1 MTITTPNMSPG
12 SISPEPTPPPSRP
25 KSGERSLR
33 TRLLRTL
40 VIGFTVLL
48 ILVVAALCL
57 ISALL
62 STSIGS
68 NWVIRQIEQLL
79 NDNTAG
85 AQSLTIG
92 RSEGTLL
99 WGMTL
104 DEVRYSDG
112 AGINPNAVSMA
123 TLQGRWNPLMLLT
136 GQVTL
141 DALALDG
148 LRVRWHGAEPV
159 VPTAAEPLA
168 RVLAQTIQ
176 TVAESVQATLSTL
189 PFPLS
194 LPLNRGLAITQLRA
208 SDAILDLAPD
218 AQPLL
223 IDTLSLGIS
232 LQESRLRL
240 QAFELAMT
248 AGVNP
253 VRVSGE
259 GQLDFTAPYPL
270 QLTLDWEMELPL
282 SPDSAGVLQA
292 LASAQASPSA
302 GPTLNLTGSQNGSQN
317 ANLQLGGQLSL
328 SGDLNTVIVS
338 HQLSRPLDILSEG
351 SVSTGLQSSLAAA
364 GGLSL
369 QHRIVSQ
376 RLPLQVGGGDASLS
390 RAGPL
395 PQGQG
400 GGGGGEL
407 SLVVD
412 EAEIS
417 STGSLA
423 ALHLTGTT
431 SLDVENASGERV
443 APTMT
448 LNWNALLE
456 GSTLTIDQFNAS
468 TPTGS
473 LSSTGQLG
481 WADGVDL
488 NLTYSLREQDA
499 SNYQA
504 LLPEG
509 FLPGALASTGSLT
522 LRQSPE
528 GSIGTFAI
536 DSLEGILNG
545 YPLTGGGVV
554 ALDGGDFEFSALRL
568 NVGDNQL
575 RASGR
580 WSDDIALEFQ
590 LQADSLQN
598 LSPLLAGAL
607 QASGTIAG
615 PRSGPSLTLT
625 ATGTDIVAGAQRIDA
640 LQLDVDGQLAAHRL
654 TLAMRSPLGEAA
666 LQLSGGFDAIDAATS
681 GTPAA
686 PLLWQ
691 GRLLN
696 GTLRTELGDWQLQEA
711 AELQLSPAQVSIAQH
726 CWSQGTSALCLQG
739 EWDDSAAIE
748 ASATLSGYPLSTF
761 NSAAQAGAPS
771 TTTTALSS
779 LRSRLPAGTSFEG
792 TVTAQAT
799 VSGRLTDAPEDLAL
813 DLRVDLGTGYAAF
826 IGAAGPAGAAES
838 SGTAGL
844 SGAAGLSE
852 DSGAGAPLAQ
862 EFHWQSAILTANRRD
877 NRWLLDAGVDFVQPD
892 LAATGISVQGSAR
905 GRLTITADQ
914 RLDGQLTLTFDDL
927 SWVQAFARQVQISQG
942 QLSGL
947 ATLGGTV
954 SEPRVSG
961 NLYLR
966 DTALS
971 IPAMGLQI
979 SELNTTVSSTFD
991 PTADTGAN
999 GTLTLQGQA
1008 RSGQGELVFQS
1019 EIQKPF
1025 SPERSMTL
1033 TLQGENVD
1041 LIRRPELNLAISP
1054 DVTVTASSTGVD
1066 ITGLLRIPLLDIQ
1079 ITALPASAIDV
1090 SSDTVLVGQPDE
1102 GPTIHNAAQADRGI
1116 LDNVPL
1122 TAQLRVELGEDVHF
1136 SGFGLD
1142 SHLTGAL
1149 DITQRA
1155 TGAPLTYGE
1164 LTVVEGSYETYG
1176 RTLTIEH
1183 GKLLF
1188 FGSYDNPALDIRAV
1202 RRTENVTVGVQMNGT
1217 LRDIRSQLFS
1227 TPTLPDGD
1235 IIAVL
1240 LTDRPFAEIGAQD
1253 SNALIGAITNLG
1265 INQGQSLTNQI
1276 RNQLGLDTLAITSRG
1291 DTTSSSLTLGKYLTP
1306 RLFIRYGVGLFET
1319 ESTLSIDYTL
1329 SERVKLEAKSGTTQS
1344 VDIKYTVDR

>member
-1 MTITTPNMSPG
+1 MTMPNTAPG
-12 SISPEPTPPPSRP
+12 SPASAPTPPALRP
-25 KSGERSLR
+25 DGEDRSLR
-33 TRLLRTL
+33 TRLLR
-40 VIGFTVLL
+40 VAAIGLTVFL
-48 ILVVAALCL
+48 IVAVAALCV
-57 ISALL
+57 ISAVL
-62 STSIGS
+62 STSVGS
-68 NWVIRQIEQLL
+68 TWVIRQVEQRL
-79 NDNTAG
+79 NSDSAG
-85 AQSLTIG
+85 SRSLTIG

-99 WGMTL
+99 WGMSL
-104 DEVRYSDG
+104 HDVRLSEG
-112 AGINPNAVSMA
+112 AGLNPNMVNMT
-123 TLQGRWNPLMLLT
+123 TLQGRWNPLTLLT

-141 DALALDG
+141 DALMLDG
-148 LRVRWHGAEPV
+148 LRVRWHGTEP
-159 VPTAAEPLA
+159 AEPLA
-168 RVLAQTIQ
+168 RTVAQTMQMVADGVQ
-176 TVAESVQATLSTL
+176 TTLATL

-194 LPLNRGLAITQLRA
+194 LPLNRGLTITELHA

-218 AQPLL
+218 AEPLL
-223 IDTLSLGIS
+223 IDTLTLGAS
-232 LQESRLRL
+232 LQSSQLRL
-240 QAFELAMT
+240 QSLELAMT

-253 VRVSGE
+253 VLLR
-259 GQLDFTAPYPL
+259 GQGQIGLTTPYPL
-270 QLTLDWEMELPL
+270 QLTLEWSMEQPL
-282 SPDSAGVLQA
+282 GPDSPSVLQA
-292 LASAQASPSA
+292 LASAQAGSPTA
-302 GPTLNLTGSQNGSQN
+302 NQD
-317 ANLQLGGQLSL
+317 ANLQIGGQLSL

-351 SVSTGLQSSLAAA
+351 TVSTGLQSPLAAA

-369 QHRIVSQ
+369 QHRVVPQ
-376 RLPLQVGGGDASLS
+376 RLPLQVGDGDSSQS

-395 PQGQG
+395 PQGPG
-400 GGGGGEL
+400 GGSIAGGPAPTGSGVGGGEL
-407 SLVVD
+407 GLIVD
-412 EAEIS
+412 GAEIS

-423 ALHLTGTT
+423 ALHVTGTT
-431 SLDVENASGERV
+431 ALGIENASRERV
-443 APTMT
+443 GPTMS
-448 LNWNALLE
+448 LSWNALLE
-456 GSTLTIDQFNAS
+456 DSTLTVDQFNAS

-473 LSSTGQLG
+473 LSSSGQLG

-499 SNYQA
+499 SQYHA
-504 LLPEG
+504 LLPDG

-522 LRQSPE
+522 WQQTRE
-528 GSIGTFAI
+528 GSSGTFAV
-536 DSLEGILNG
+536 DSLDGVLNG
-545 YPLTGGGVV
+545 YPLSGGGVV
-554 ALDGGDFEFSALRL
+554 AINGGDFEFSALRL

-580 WSDDIALEFQ
+580 WSDEVALEFR

-598 LSPLLAGAL
+598 LSPLLAGTL
-607 QASGTIAG
+607 QTSGTIVG
-615 PRSGPSLTLT
+615 PRSGPDLKVT
-625 ATGTDIVAGAQRIDA
+625 ATGTDIVAGAQHIDA
-640 LQLDVDGQLAAHRL
+640 LQLDMDGQLAAHRL
-654 TLAMRSPLGEAA
+654 TLAMRSTLGEAE
-666 LQLSGGFDAIDAATS
+666 LQLRGGFGDDAADGSTV
-681 GTPAA
+681 AA
-686 PLLWQ
+686 PLRWD
-691 GRLLN
+691 GRLLSGN
-696 GTLRTELGDWQLQEA
+696 LRTELGDWQLQEA
-711 AELQLSPAQVSIAQH
+711 AALQLSPAQIRITQQ
-726 CWSQGTSALCLQG
+726 CWSQGASALCVQG
-739 EWDDSAAIE
+739 DWDDSASIA
-748 ASATLSGYPLSTF
+748 ASATLSGYPLAMFDSTSTATGATL
-761 NSAAQAGAPS
+761 SA
-771 TTTTALSS
+771 

-792 TVTAQAT
+792 TATAQLD
-799 VSGRLTDAPEDLAL
+799 VSGRLTEAPEDLAMHL
-813 DLRVDLGTGYAAF
+813 QVDLGTGHASFLGNA
-826 IGAAGPAGAAES
+826 
-838 SGTAGL
+838 TATGV
-844 SGAAGLSE
+844 SDDYSE
-852 DSGAGAPLAQ
+852 GAPLPE
-862 EFHWQSAILTANRRD
+862 EFHWQSAVVTVNRRD
-877 NRWLLDAGVDFVQPD
+877 NRWLLDAAVDFDQPD

-914 RLDGQLTLTFDDL
+914 RLDGQLTLAFDDL

-954 SEPRVSG
+954 SDPRVSG

-979 SELNTTVSSTFD
+979 SDLNTTLSTTFD
-991 PTADTGAN
+991 PAAETDGGGE
-999 GTLTLQGQA
+999 GTLTLQGAA
-1008 RSGQGELVFQS
+1008 RSGAGELLFDS
-1019 EIQKPF
+1019 EVLNPF

-1066 ITGLLRIPLLDIQ
+1066 ITGLLRIPLLDAQ

-1090 SSDTVLVGQPDE
+1090 SGDTVLVGQPDA
-1102 GPTIHNAAQADRGI
+1102 GPAIHNAAQADRGI

-1136 SGFGLD
+1136 RGFGLN
-1142 SHLTGAL
+1142 SQLAGAL

-1202 RRTENVTVGVQMNGT
+1202 RQAENVTVGVQMNGT

-1240 LTDRPFAEIGAQD
+1240 LTDRPFAEIGTQD
-1253 SNALIGAITNLG
+1253 SNALIGAITSLG

-1276 RNQLGLDTLAITSRG
+1276 RNQLGLDTLAITSTG
-1291 DTTSSSLTLGKYLTP
+1291 DTTNSSLTLGKYLTP

>member
-1 MTITTPNMSPG
+1 M
-12 SISPEPTPPPSRP
+12 PPPLNP
-25 KSGERSLR
+25 HGGERSLR
-33 TRLLRTL
+33 TRLLRTAA
-40 VIGFTVLL
+40 IGFTVLL
-48 ILVVAALCL
+48 ILGVAALCM

-62 STSIGS
+62 STSVGS
-68 NWVIRQIEQLL
+68 NWVIQQIEQRL
-79 NDNTAG
+79 NGGTAG
-85 AQSLTIG
+85 ARSLTIG
-92 RSEGTLL
+92 RSDGTLL

-104 DEVRYSDG
+104 HDVRFNDG
-112 AGINPNAVSMA
+112 AGNNANTINMA
-123 TLQGRWNPLMLLT
+123 TLQGRWNPLTLLT

-141 DALALDG
+141 DALTLDG
-148 LRVRWHGAEPV
+148 LRVRWHGAEQV
-159 VPTAAEPLA
+159 SPTAAEPLA
-168 RVLAQTIQ
+168 RVLAKTMQ
-176 TVAESVQATLSTL
+176 TVAEGVQATLNTL

-194 LPLNRGLAITQLRA
+194 LPLNRGLAITQLHA

-218 AQPLL
+218 TQPLL
-223 IDTLSLGIS
+223 IDTLRLGIS
-232 LQESRLRL
+232 LQESQLRL
-240 QAFELAMT
+240 QTFELAMT

-253 VRVSGE
+253 VRVNGG
-259 GQLDFTAPYPL
+259 GQIDLTTPYPL
-270 QLTLDWEMELPL
+270 QLTVDWNMDVPL
-282 SPDSAGVLQA
+282 SADSSPALQA
-292 LASAQASPSA
+292 LASAQ
-302 GPTLNLTGSQNGSQN
+302 TGSPNSNPNGSQGT
-317 ANLQLGGQLSL
+317 NLELGGQLTL

-351 SVSTGLQSSLAAA
+351 SVSSGLQSPLAAAA

-369 QHRIVSQ
+369 RHRIVSQ
-376 RLPLQVGGGDASLS
+376 RLPLQVGGTLS

-395 PQGQG
+395 PQGQVS
-400 GGGGGEL
+400 GGGGEL
-407 SLVVD
+407 SVVVD
-412 EAEIS
+412 GAQIS

-423 ALHLTGTT
+423 ALHLAGTT
-431 SLDVENASGERV
+431 SLGVENASGERV
-443 APTMT
+443 APTMS
-448 LNWNALLE
+448 LSWNALLAD
-456 GSTLTIDQFNAS
+456 STLTVDQFNAS

-473 LSSTGQLG
+473 LSSTAQLG
-481 WADGVDL
+481 WADGLDL

-499 SNYQA
+499 GQYQT

-509 FLPGALASTGSLT
+509 FLPGALTSTGSIA
-522 LRQSPE
+522 LRQTPE
-528 GSIGTFAI
+528 GSTGTFAI

-545 YPLTGGGVV
+545 YPLSGGGVV
-554 ALDGGDFEFSALRL
+554 ALDSGDFEFSALRL

-598 LSPLLAGAL
+598 LSPLLSGAL

-615 PRSGPSLTLT
+615 PRRGPSLTLT
-625 ATGTDIVAGAQRIDA
+625 ATGTDIVAGTQRIDA
-640 LQLDVDGQLAAHRL
+640 LQLNVDGQLAAHRL
-654 TLAMRSPLGEAA
+654 ALALRSPLGEAA
-666 LQLSGGFDAIDAATS
+666 LLLNGGFDAGDPATG
-681 GTPAA
+681 GTAAA

-691 GRLLN
+691 GRLLT
-696 GTLRTELGDWQLQEA
+696 GTLRSELGEWQLQDA
-711 AELQLSPAQVSIAQH
+711 TELQLSPAQISIAQH
-726 CWSQGTSALCLQG
+726 CWSQGASALCLQG
-739 EWDDSAAIE
+739 DWDASATLE

-761 NSAAQAGAPS
+761 NSAASAS
-771 TTTTALSS
+771 TTASTAALAA

-799 VSGRLTDAPEDLAL
+799 ASGRLTDAPEDLAL
-813 DLRVDLGTGYAAF
+813 DLRVDLGAGHASF
-826 IGAAGPAGAAES
+826 VGADEP
-838 SGTAGL
+838 AGL
-844 SGAAGLSE
+844 SDDYSE
-852 DSGAGAPLAQ
+852 GAPLPE
-862 EFHWQSAILTANRRD
+862 EFRWQSAVLTASRRD
-877 NRWLLDAGVDFVQPD
+877 NRWLLDSGVDFVQPD

-905 GRLTITADQ
+905 GRATITADQ
-914 RLDGQLTLTFDDL
+914 QLDGQLTLTFDDL

-947 ATLGGTV
+947 ATLSGTV

-966 DTALS
+966 DTALG

-991 PTADTGAN
+991 TTADTASGSDD
-999 GTLTLQGQA
+999 GTLTLQGRA
-1008 RSGQGELVFQS
+1008 RSGEGELVFQS
-1019 EIQKPF
+1019 AVLKPF

-1054 DVTVTASSTGVD
+1054 NLTITASSSGVD
-1066 ITGLLRIPLLDIQ
+1066 ITGLLRIPLLDAQ
-1079 ITALPASAIDV
+1079 ITALPASAMNV

-1102 GPTIHNAAQADRGI
+1102 SPAIHNAAQANRGI
-1116 LDNVPL
+1116 LDDVPL
-1122 TAQLRVELGEDVHF
+1122 TAQLRVELGNDVHF
-1136 SGFGLD
+1136 RGFGLN
-1142 SHLTGAL
+1142 SQLSGAL

-1217 LRDIRSQLFS
+1217 LRNIRSQLFS

-1240 LTDRPFAEIGAQD
+1240 LTDRPFAEIGTQD

-1276 RNQLGLDTLAITSRG
+1276 RNQLGLDTLAITSTG
-1291 DTTSSSLTLGKYLTP
+1291 DTTNSSLTLGKYLTP

>member
-1 MTITTPNMSPG
+1 MTMPDTSPG
-12 SISPEPTPPPSRP
+12 SISPGSAPPPLRP
-25 KSGERSLR
+25 AGDERSLR
-33 TRLLRTL
+33 TRLLRTAA
-40 VIGFTVLL
+40 IGFTVLL
-48 ILVVAALCL
+48 ILMVAALCV
-57 ISALL
+57 ISAML
-62 STSIGS
+62 STSVGS
-68 NWVIRQIEQLL
+68 NWVIQQIEQRL
-79 NDNTAG
+79 NDGTVG
-85 AQSLTIG
+85 ARSLTIG

-104 DEVRYSDG
+104 HDVRFSDG
-112 AGINPNAVSMA
+112 AGSNANTINMA
-123 TLQGRWNPLMLLT
+123 TLQGRWNPLTLLT

-141 DALALDG
+141 DALTLDG

-159 VPTAAEPLA
+159 SPTAAEPLA
-168 RVLAQTIQ
+168 RVLAQTMQ
-176 TVAESVQATLSTL
+176 TVAEGVQATLSTL

-223 IDTLSLGIS
+223 IDTLRLGIS
-232 LQESRLRL
+232 LQESQLRL
-240 QAFELAMT
+240 QTFELAMT

-253 VRVSGE
+253 VRVSGD
-259 GQLDFTAPYPL
+259 GQIDLTTPYPL
-270 QLTLDWEMELPL
+270 QLTLNWNMDVPL
-282 SPDSAGVLQA
+282 SAESSPALQA
-292 LASAQASPSA
+292 LASVQAGSPNSS
-302 GPTLNLTGSQNGSQN
+302 PNGSQGT
-317 ANLQLGGQLSL
+317 NLELGGQLSL

-351 SVSTGLQSSLAAA
+351 SVSSGLQSPLSAAA

-369 QHRIVSQ
+369 RHRLVAQ
-376 RLPLQVGGGDASLS
+376 RLPLLVGGTLS

-395 PQGQG
+395 PQGNG
-400 GGGGGEL
+400 GLSRELSGEL
-407 SLVVD
+407 SGGFSVVVD
-412 EAEIS
+412 GTEIS

-423 ALHLTGTT
+423 ALHLSGTT
-431 SLDVENASGERV
+431 SLGVENASGERV
-443 APTMT
+443 ASTMS
-448 LNWNALLE
+448 LSWNALLAD
-456 GSTLTIDQFNAS
+456 STLTVDQFNAS

-481 WADGVDL
+481 WADGLDL
-488 NLTYSLREQDA
+488 NLTYTLREQDA
-499 SNYQA
+499 SQYQA

-509 FLPGALASTGSLT
+509 FLPGALTSTGSIA
-522 LRQSPE
+522 LRQTSE
-528 GSIGTFAI
+528 GSTGTFAV

-545 YPLTGGGVV
+545 YPLSGGGVV
-554 ALDGGDFEFSALRL
+554 ALDGADFEFSALRL

-598 LSPLLAGAL
+598 LSPLLSGAL
-607 QASGTIAG
+607 QVSGTIAG

-640 LQLDVDGQLAAHRL
+640 LQLNVDGQLAAHRL
-654 TLAMRSPLGEAA
+654 ALALRSPLGEAA
-666 LQLSGGFDAIDAATS
+666 LQLNGGFDAGDTATG
-681 GTPAA
+681 GTAAA

-691 GRLLN
+691 GRLLT
-696 GTLRTELGDWQLQEA
+696 GTLRTELGEWRLQDA
-711 AELQLSPAQVSIAQH
+711 TELQLSPAQVSIAQH
-726 CWSQGTSALCLQG
+726 CWNQGATALCLQG
-739 EWDDSAAIE
+739 DWDDSAALE

-761 NSAAQAGAPS
+761 NSTSSDSSAAS
-771 TTTTALSS
+771 TAALAA

-799 VSGRLTDAPEDLAL
+799 ASGRLTDAPEDLTL
-813 DLRVDLGTGYAAF
+813 DLRVDLG
-826 IGAAGPAGAAES
+826 AGHASFTRAEEP
-838 SGTAGL
+838 AGL
-844 SGAAGLSE
+844 SDDYSE
-852 DSGAGAPLAQ
+852 GAPLPE
-862 EFHWQSAILTANRRD
+862 EFRWQSAVLTASRRD
-877 NRWLLDAGVDFVQPD
+877 NRWLLDSGVDFVQPD

-905 GRLTITADQ
+905 GRVTITADQ
-914 RLDGQLTLTFDDL
+914 QLDGQLTLTFDDL

-947 ATLGGTV
+947 ATLSGTV

-966 DTALS
+966 DTALG

-991 PTADTGAN
+991 TAADTSAGTLGSTDS

-1008 RSGQGELVFQS
+1008 RSGEGELVFQS
-1019 EIQKPF
+1019 EVQKPF
-1025 SPERSMTL
+1025 SPQRSMTL

-1054 DVTVTASSTGVD
+1054 DVTITASSSGVD
-1066 ITGLLRIPLLDIQ
+1066 ITGLLRIALLDAQ
-1079 ITALPASAIDV
+1079 ITALPASAMDV
-1090 SSDTVLVGQPDE
+1090 SRDTVLVGQPDA
-1102 GPTIHNAAQADRGI
+1102 GPATHNAAQANRGI

-1122 TAQLRVELGEDVHF
+1122 TAQLRLELGEDVHF
-1136 SGFGLD
+1136 RGFGLN
-1142 SHLTGAL
+1142 SELSGAL

-1217 LRDIRSQLFS
+1217 LRNIRSQLFS

-1240 LTDRPFAEIGAQD
+1240 LTDRPFAEIGTQD

-1276 RNQLGLDTLAITSRG
+1276 RNQLGLDTLAITSTG
-1291 DTTSSSLTLGKYLTP
+1291 DTTNSSLTLGKYLTP
-1306 RLFIRYGVGLFET
+1306 RLFIRYGVGLFDT

>member
-1 MTITTPNMSPG
+1 MTMPNTSPD
-12 SISPEPTPPPSRP
+12 SIPSGATPPPLQP

-33 TRLLRTL
+33 ARLLRTAA
-40 VIGFTVLL
+40 IAFTVLL
-48 ILVVAALCL
+48 ILLVAALCV
-57 ISALL
+57 IAALL
-62 STSIGS
+62 STGVGS
-68 NWVIRQIEQLL
+68 NWVIRQVEEQLN
-79 NDNTAG
+79 NDTAG
-85 AQSLTIG
+85 ARSLTIG

-104 DEVRYSDG
+104 YEVRFSDG
-112 AGINPNAVSMA
+112 AGINPNTINMT
-123 TLQGRWNPLMLLT
+123 TLQGRWNPLTLLT

-141 DALALDG
+141 DALTLDG

-159 VPTAAEPLA
+159 EPTVAEPLA
-168 RVLAQTIQ
+168 RVLAQTMQ
-176 TVAESVQATLSTL
+176 TVADGVQVTLATL

-194 LPLNRGLAITQLRA
+194 LPLNRGLAITQLHA

-232 LQESRLRL
+232 LQENQLQL

-270 QLTLDWEMELPL
+270 QLTLDWSMEQPL

-302 GPTLNLTGSQNGSQN
+302 GSTLNQNGNQN
-317 ANLQLGGQLSL
+317 AHLQLGGQLSL

-338 HQLSRPLDILSEG
+338 HQLRRPLDILSEG

-364 GGLSL
+364 EGGLSL
-369 QHRIVSQ
+369 QHRLVAQ
-376 RLPLQVGGGDASLS
+376 RLPLQVGGGDASQS

-395 PQGQG
+395 PQGA

-407 SLVVD
+407 SVVVD
-412 EAEIS
+412 GAQIS

-431 SLDVENASGERV
+431 SLGVENAGGERV

-448 LNWNALLE
+448 LSWNALLE
-456 GSTLTIDQFNAS
+456 GSTLTVDQFNAS

-522 LRQSPE
+522 LRQTPE
-528 GSIGTFAI
+528 GSNGTFAI

-545 YPLTGGGVV
+545 YPLSGGGVV
-554 ALDGGDFEFSALRL
+554 ALDGGDFEFSAVRL

-575 RASGR
+575 RASGH

-598 LSPLLAGAL
+598 LSPLLAGSL

-640 LQLDVDGQLAAHRL
+640 LQLDVDGQLDSHRL
-654 TLAMRSPLGEAA
+654 TLALRSPLGEAA
-666 LQLSGGFDAIDAATS
+666 LQLSGGFDAGDAATG

-691 GRLLN
+691 GRLLT
-696 GTLRTELGDWQLQEA
+696 GTLRTELGDWQLQDA
-711 AELQLSPAQVSIAQH
+711 TELQLSPAQINIAPH
-726 CWSQGTSALCLQG
+726 CWNQGASALCLQG

-761 NSAAQAGAPS
+761 NNASTATASATSA
-771 TTTTALSS
+771 TTLSS

-792 TVTAQAT
+792 SATAQAT

-813 DLRVDLGTGYAAF
+813 DLRVDLGTGHASF
-826 IGAAGPAGAAES
+826 TGAAATES
-838 SGTAGL
+838 
-844 SGAAGLSE
+844 LSE
-852 DSGAGAPLAQ
+852 DYSEGAPLPE
-862 EFHWQSAILTANRRD
+862 EFHWQSAILTASRRD

-947 ATLGGTV
+947 ATFSGTV
-954 SEPRVSG
+954 TEPRVSG

-991 PTADTGAN
+991 TAVDTAAN
-999 GTLTLQGQA
+999 TLTGSDDGTLTMQGQA
-1008 RSGQGELVFQS
+1008 RSGEGELVFQS
-1019 EIQKPF
+1019 EVQKPF

-1090 SSDTVLVGQPDE
+1090 SSDTVLVGQPEE
-1102 GPTIHNAAQADRGI
+1102 GPAIHNAAQADRGM

-1122 TAQLRVELGEDVHF
+1122 TAQLRVELGDDVHF
-1136 SGFGLD
+1136 RGFGLD
-1142 SHLTGAL
+1142 SQLTGAL

-1240 LTDRPFAEIGAQD
+1240 LTDRPFAEIGTQD